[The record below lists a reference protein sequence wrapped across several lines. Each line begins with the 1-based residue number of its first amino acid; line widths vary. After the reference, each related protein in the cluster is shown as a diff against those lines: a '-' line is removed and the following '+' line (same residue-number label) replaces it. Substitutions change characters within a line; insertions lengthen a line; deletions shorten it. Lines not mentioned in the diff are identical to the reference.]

1 MSRSIKIYRCVVCNK
16 DVEQV
21 STALCRKLFEK
32 NTKKILCLN
41 CLSNE
46 LETEEEELLEK
57 AREFREAGCILFQ

>member
-1 MSRSIKIYRCVVCNK
+1 MSRSVKIYRCVVCNK

-21 STALCRKLFEK
+21 SRALCRKLFEK

-57 AREFREAGCILFQ
+57 AREFREAGCKLFQ